1 MLTSGRGSNFATM
14 STNPRPLEGVRVL
27 DLTRVLAGPHA
38 ARMLLDL
45 GAEVI
50 KVEPPEGDITRTT
63 WPRVNSISSYFA
75 QQNAGKRCISID
87 LDHEPGRDLLRR
99 LADHCDVLIENFRP
113 GVMDRLGL
121 GWSVLSARNPRLVFA
136 SGSGYG
142 QTGPWVHRRA
152 YAPVVGAE
160 SGFTKAQGDARGGQ
174 YANDPHSHADVY
186 TALELGAAVLAA
198 LYQRERTGRG
208 DRIDVS
214 MAQTM
219 LYVNEHSHDHLWD
232 DPVPEGVVRSF
243 RPMDY
248 PVLTAANG
256 ESVVISGHPAEN
268 KTFDYYMLTAGRQDL
283 IDDARF
289 ADTAGRLAHLDVIF
303 TALDDWAATMPDAD
317 AIEAAASQHKLAVG
331 RLRSVH
337 EVCDTDWARQRDAV
351 VEVPDRGNGTIRIP
365 NAPWRFE
372 GSDVRT
378 GGEPRYRG
386 EDNRAVLSQLLGL
399 GSDELDQL
407 ERDGVLSSRLP
418 RPN

>member
-1 MLTSGRGSNFATM
+1 MTASAD
-14 STNPRPLEGVRVL
+14 RPLAGIRVL

-38 ARMLLDL
+38 TRMLCDL

-50 KVEPPEGDITRTT
+50 KLEPPEGDITRTT

-75 QQNAGKRCISID
+75 QQNAGKRCISLD
-87 LDHEPGRDLLRR
+87 LDHEAGRALVLQLVDQV
-99 LADHCDVLIENFRP
+99 DVVVENFRP
-113 GVMDRLGL
+113 GVLDRLGL
-121 GWSVLSARNPRLVFA
+121 GWDVLRARNPRLVLA
-136 SGSGYG
+136 SVSGYG

-160 SGFTKAQGDARGGQ
+160 SGFTKAQGDARKGHSGSEPAARGQ

-186 TALELGAAVLAA
+186 TALECGAAILAA

-208 DRIDVS
+208 DRIDIS

-219 LYVNEHSHDHLWD
+219 LYVNEHAHDHLWD
-232 DPVPEGVVRSF
+232 DPVPEGQIRSF

-256 ESVVISGHPAEN
+256 EMVVVSGHPAEN
-268 KTFDYYMLTAGRQDL
+268 KTFDFYMLSIGRADL
-283 IDDARF
+283 IDDPRF
-289 ADTAGRLAHLDVIF
+289 ATTGLRLAN
-303 TALDDWAATMPDAD
+303 LDDIEDALHEWARAMPSAH
-317 AIEAAASQHKLAVG
+317 AIEEAMSANRLAVG

-337 EVCDTDWARQRDAV
+337 DVCGTDWAGARDV
-351 VEVPDRGNGTIRIP
+351 TVEIPDRGDGTIRIP

-386 EDNRAVLSQLLGL
+386 EDNRAVLAELCGL
-399 GSDELDQL
+399 DDAALDAL
-407 ERDGVLSSRLP
+407 EAQGVLTSRLP
-418 RPN
+418 RQG

>member
-1 MLTSGRGSNFATM
+1 MTAAQ
-14 STNPRPLEGVRVL
+14 RPLTGVRVL

-38 ARMLLDL
+38 TRMLCDL

-50 KVEPPEGDITRTT
+50 KLEPPEGDITRTT

-75 QQNAGKRCISID
+75 QQNAGKRCISLD
-87 LDHEPGRDLLRR
+87 LDHEAGRAIVLQLVDQV
-99 LADHCDVLIENFRP
+99 DVVVENFRP
-113 GVMDRLGL
+113 GVLDRLGL
-121 GWSVLSARNPRLVFA
+121 GWDTLRARNPRLILA
-136 SGSGYG
+136 SVSGYG

-160 SGFTKAQGDARGGQ
+160 SGFTKAQGDARQGHSGSEPAERGQ

-186 TALELGAAVLAA
+186 TALECGAAILAA

-208 DRIDVS
+208 DRIDIS

-219 LYVNEHSHDHLWD
+219 LYVNEHAHDHLWD
-232 DPVPEGVVRSF
+232 DPVPDGQIRSF

-256 ESVVISGHPAEN
+256 EMVVISGHPAEN
-268 KTFDYYMLTAGRQDL
+268 KTFDFYMASIGRTDL
-283 IDDARF
+283 IDDPRF
-289 ADTAGRLAHLDVIF
+289 ASTALRLANL
-303 TALDDWAATMPDAD
+303 D
-317 AIEAAASQHKLAVG
+317 AIEDELHDWARTMPSAHAIEEAMSANRLAVG

-337 EVCDTDWARQRDAV
+337 DVCDTDWATDREATVRI
-351 VEVPDRGNGTIRIP
+351 PDRGDGTIRIP

-386 EDNRAVLSQLLGL
+386 EDNRAVLGELLGL
-399 GSDELDQL
+399 DDAALDAL
-407 ERDGVLSSRLP
+407 EAQGVLTSRLP
-418 RPN
+418 RK